1 MNDFSSFQPEFYR
14 MQNEFLLS
22 QKTKEIKALR
32 KLSLLAGS
40 AVLLYVLIQNIIF
53 VLVEL
58 FGLLEL
64 YRNNVLF
71 GGGISRR
78 HCAHGGYNGAEP

>member
-1 MNDFSSFQPEFYR
+1 
-14 MQNEFLLS
+14 MQNEFLLAR
-22 QKTKEIKALR
+22 KTKEIKALR

-40 AVLLYVLIQNIIF
+40 AVLLYVFIQNAIF

-71 GGGISRR
+71 GGGIDILMTILGVFLPFSLM
-78 HCAHGGYNGAEP
+78 GGNLKHPIKFIF